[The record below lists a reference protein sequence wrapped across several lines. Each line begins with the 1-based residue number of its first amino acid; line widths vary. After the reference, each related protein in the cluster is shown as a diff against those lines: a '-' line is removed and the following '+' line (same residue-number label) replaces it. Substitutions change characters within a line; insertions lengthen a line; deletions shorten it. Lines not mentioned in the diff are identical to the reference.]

1 MINLEQST
9 INAIS
14 AFKVLPSIVSR
25 DVTVAGGNR
34 VGRTQLLR
42 LAAPTVDQGS
52 VKTRFRSA
60 VRSQTSLLAPLEQV
74 CLKWLAQHMPA
85 WVMPDHLTLLGLAAM
100 LVAGICYALAA
111 WWPPF
116 LLIANIWLAVN
127 WFGDSLDGTLAR
139 FRNKQRPRYGFYVDH
154 IADAFGT
161 LFIMCGLALSG
172 YMSWVVALAAL
183 VAYSLMS
190 INVYLATY
198 TIGTFKLSFCKF
210 SPTELRILLAVGNT
224 VALFHPTTRVMGA
237 IHLFYDVAAVIATVL
252 VVLITVG
259 SVARNTVTLYRAEK
273 V

>member
-1 MINLEQST
+1 MTQHFS
-9 INAIS
+9 NAITTLTP
-14 AFKVLPSIVSR
+14 LPSRASR
-25 DVTVAGGNR
+25 DEIRPAANR

-42 LAAPTVDQGS
+42 LQAPAGDRERL
-52 VKTRFRSA
+52 KTSFRSA
-60 VRSQTSLLAPLEQV
+60 FRSQTSLLAPIEQV
-74 CLKWLAQHMPA
+74 CLKWLAPHMPS

-100 LVAGICYALAA
+100 LMAGICYAFAA
-111 WWPPF
+111 WWPP
-116 LLIANIWLAVN
+116 LLLVANIWLAVN

-183 VAYSLMS
+183 VAYSLLS

-198 TIGTFKLSFCKF
+198 TIGTFRLSFYKF
-210 SPTELRILLAVGNT
+210 SPTELRILLAMGNT
-224 VALFHPTTRVMGA
+224 VALVHPTTRLLGGT
-237 IHLFYDVAAVIATVL
+237 HLFYDVAAVIATIL
-252 VVLITVG
+252 VVVITVV
-259 SVARNTVTLYRAEK
+259 SVARNTLTLYRAEK

>member
-1 MINLEQST
+1 MTRLEPTSL
-9 INAIS
+9 NAIG
-14 AFKVLPSIVSR
+14 
-25 DVTVAGGNR
+25 TVASPSSILPRDQIVAAQGLGPPQ
-34 VGRTQLLR
+34 RTR
-42 LAAPTVDQGS
+42 LGDAVSGDQGGL
-52 VKTRFRSA
+52 KTSFKSA
-60 VRSQTSLLAPLEQV
+60 TRSQTSLLASVEQV
-74 CLKWLAQHMPA
+74 CLKWLAQRMPA
-85 WVMPDHLTLLGLAAM
+85 WAKPDHLTLLGFGAM
-100 LVAGICYALAA
+100 LMAGASYALAA
-111 WWPPF
+111 TWPPF
-116 LLIANIWLAVN
+116 LLIVNFWLAVN

-198 TIGTFKLSFCKF
+198 TIGTFRLSFYKF

-224 VALFHPTTRVMGA
+224 VALFHPTTRLLGGT
-237 IHLFYDVAAVIATVL
+237 HLFYDVAAVVATALLGL
-252 VVLITVG
+252 VTVA
-259 SVARNTVTLYRAEK
+259 SVARNTLTLYRAEK